1 MQCTPRISSIA
12 FWTAVTV
19 LKNLWQTPVA
29 YLWLQGLN
37 KSTWKPQGHN
47 WNLASFFVNTPEQL
61 GQTCA
66 SRKNTTQNIR
76 CIRERSNFG
85 VRAKIIAVLWK
96 SKIRQ
101 QKQRQLELYK
111 HVKNLSRK
119 VVIDNEYCYYS
130 LSSSPILTIYSVTIQ
145 FTIFTHI
152 LKHYRCDYQ
161 TVSIIWLIP
170 YSLDQ
175 TCITSFWTSCGIP
188 WNHVITF
195 YFSAIFLS

>member
-1 MQCTPRISSIA
+1 MHRTPRISSIA
-12 FWTAVTV
+12 FWTTVTV

-29 YLWLQGLN
+29 YLWLEWLN

-66 SRKNTTQNIR
+66 FHKNTTQNIR

-130 LSSSPILTIYSVTIQ
+130 LFSSAILTIYSVTIQ
-145 FTIFTHI
+145 FTFFTHI
-152 LKHYRCDYQ
+152 LKNYTCDYQ
-161 TVSIIWLIP
+161 TISSIWFTP
-170 YSLDQ
+170 YSIDQ
-175 TCITSFWTSCGIP
+175 ICTLSFWASCRI
-188 WNHVITF
+188 HRSHAITF
-195 YFSAIFLS
+195 FLSAMFL